1 MGQMYLAVAVL
12 AFLLVCAAIWSH
24 VFARQAWADEQ
35 SDLAL
40 KRELSRLQHPSEF
53 EVDWTPPH
61 GMERPDE

>member
-1 MGQMYLAVAVL
+1 MGHMYLAVAVL
-12 AFLLVCAAIWSH
+12 AFLLVLAAIWSH

-40 KRELSRLQHPSEF
+40 RRELSRFQHPSEV

-61 GMERPDE
+61 GIERPDE